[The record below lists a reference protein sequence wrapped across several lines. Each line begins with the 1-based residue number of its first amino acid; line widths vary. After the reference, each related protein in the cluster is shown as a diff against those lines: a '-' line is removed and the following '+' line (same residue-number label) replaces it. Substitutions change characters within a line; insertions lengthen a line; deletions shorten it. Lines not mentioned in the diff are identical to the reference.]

1 MISLWWQ
8 LYKTLFTC
16 LLFWVILLRV
26 SDELELSARP
36 SLSFSFLLT
45 SVTVGLGPR
54 IAAALLPTA
63 LDLLPVKLFWV
74 AILGVLTTNEDRD
87 RSFRMTGKEKEG
99 VTSGALTFR
108 LLNGKI
114 LALMSCRLWSG
125 LHISIWDYVI
135 GCKIRSK
142 WTTNKKNINEFYL
155 HKSWS
160 EVKKKMKNYWICYKG

>member
-54 IAAALLPTA
+54 IAAALLATA

-108 LLNGKI
+108 
-114 LALMSCRLWSG
+114 